1 MGIPLEI
8 IPFFVVYLYFFSGK
22 SLLQSRSQHKTI
34 LLQNY
39 VFFTLT
45 YLEGIDSLSLEQ
57 KKKKKWKREIGVS
70 KRCWHLTTL
79 IAPHQSPVLDLEIEI
94 FREWWNDLF
103 AKVQMGKIGHNVSG
117 TKKKE
122 NRKEKG
128 EVSKNDAEETGKEL
142 EQYEGWRKWQLQ
154 LFSWGEYFSRFVMG
168 YKFFLLRC
176 VSRSNSWEFLNF
188 RNSNSF
194 VRWRNVNSCIFVF
207 VRTILS
213 MWGMQPTILLIR
225 VQNFHKLQIVIRL
238 FFNGSC
244 RLFT

>member
-8 IPFFVVYLYFFSGK
+8 IPFLVVYLYFFSGK

-79 IAPHQSPVLDLEIEI
+79 IAQHQSPVLDLEIEI

-103 AKVQMGKIGHNVSG
+103 AKVQMGKIGNNVSG
-117 TKKKE
+117 TKKRK
-122 NRKEKG
+122 KEKKKERFLKMTLKRLG
-128 EVSKNDAEETGKEL
+128 RNWNNMKDEE
-142 EQYEGWRKWQLQ
+142 
-154 LFSWGEYFSRFVMG
+154 
-168 YKFFLLRC
+168 
-176 VSRSNSWEFLNF
+176 
-188 RNSNSF
+188 
-194 VRWRNVNSCIFVF
+194 
-207 VRTILS
+207 
-213 MWGMQPTILLIR
+213 
-225 VQNFHKLQIVIRL
+225 
-238 FFNGSC
+238 NGSC
-244 RLFT
+244 NCSHGGSISLVLLWAINFFVKVCFT